1 MTSPN
6 IIATAALARDRVS
19 SNNLMLRLAMAV
31 TQMTV
36 AGRLSHDGVADLY
49 NELVTDFGK
58 RVSSR
63 APQVS
68 KLRIFYHLGQRFDV
82 QAVIWLRERT
92 ERQEGL
98 SRYETIVSEARAA
111 LRDGVLA

>member
-1 MTSPN
+1 MTSQYV
-6 IIATAALARDRVS
+6 IDTAALARDKGS
-19 SNNLMLRLAMAV
+19 SNSLMLRLAMAV

-36 AGRLSHDGVADLY
+36 AGRLSYDGVADLY
-49 NELVTDFGK
+49 NELMTDFGK

-63 APQVS
+63 APQVN
-68 KLRIFYHLGQRFDV
+68 KLRIFYHLGRRFDV

-98 SRYETIVSEARAA
+98 SRYETILSQARAA